1 MKHIFRM
8 AVIVLLTLMQ
18 NDAWAQLQPAEI
30 PVDTIKEVKSL
41 PTEESYPT
49 IAPYDIR
56 VTYDKTTHLIFPSA
70 IRYVDLGSENITAGK
85 AESVENV
92 LRVKAAVRGFTD
104 ETNFSVVTEDGK
116 FYNFNVRYSEYPD
129 TLTVNLS
136 KDRKNSKDNIST
148 ATEGEALF
156 KELGTDAPALSYL
169 VMATIYKRNKRFV
182 RHIGAESFG
191 IKVLLK
197 GIYTLNGKLFF
208 YLEFNNATNIPF
220 TIDFISFKVVDKK
233 ISKRTVIQE
242 RTVKPLGEYMEL
254 KEVAGISTERNV
266 YLLEQLTI
274 PDDKVLV
281 IEIFEKHGG
290 RHQMLN
296 IENEDLIKARLVK
309 DMRLNF

>member
-18 NDAWAQLQPAEI
+18 NDAWAQLQPADI

-41 PTEESYPT
+41 PTEEPYST
-49 IAPYDIR
+49 IVPYDVR

-156 KELGTDAPALSYL
+156 KELGTDAPALSHL
-169 VMATIYKRNKRFV
+169 VMASIYKRNKRFV

-220 TIDFISFKVVDKK
+220 AIDFISFKVVDKK

-242 RTVKPLGEYMEL
+242 RTVEPLGEYMEL

-274 PDDKVLV
+274 PDDKVLF
-281 IEIFEKHGG
+281 IEIFEKNGG
-290 RHQMLN
+290 RHQVLN
-296 IENEDLIKARLVK
+296 IQNEDLIKARLVK